1 MIKIFNFKNI
11 KNLDKTFEIFD
22 LISKKRKFQFFA
34 ISIIAVFA
42 ALFESISIGLL
53 IPIVSLLT
61 SQLSND
67 QSEKKYID
75 FIESINFT
83 SIDTSTLI
91 FFCFIFVILL
101 GSFVKVLYLYLQASY
116 GSKVVQEF
124 NIAIVRNSI
133 LQPYQNYIEKDSST
147 FISAILSKSNFINR
161 YLSNLLIFLVTLLSF
176 VAIISALILINL
188 KLTFFIFLFVFI
200 FIGYCLHYNK
210 KS

>member
-11 KNLDKTFEIFD
+11 KNLDKSFEIFD

-61 SQLSND
+61 SQISND

-116 GSKVVQEF
+116 GSKVVQ
-124 NIAIVRNSI
+124 N
-133 LQPYQNYIEKDSST
+133 
-147 FISAILSKSNFINR
+147 
-161 YLSNLLIFLVTLLSF
+161 
-176 VAIISALILINL
+176 LILL
-188 KLTFFIFLFVFI
+188 L
-200 FIGYCLHYNK
+200 
-210 KS
+210 